1 MSFDPRERSSIEYRA
16 QVFAIRR
23 GVSSLVTDCGCKLS
37 VSGYTIPL
45 SDLKDRLGKV
55 AHHPGALRR
64 IAGTSRPRERDS
76 HEIQARPV
84 SKESLR
90 FWGILC
96 LATESVN
103 LVYQSRH

>member
-64 IAGTSRPRERDS
+64 IAGTSTTRKRFARDS
-76 HEIQARPV
+76 GKA
-84 SKESLR
+84 
-90 FWGILC
+90 GIKGIIAILGNIV
-96 LATESVN
+96 LG
-103 LVYQSRH
+103 H